1 MIRKLFKQQ
10 ETIPNDDFSKY
21 IPLFILIFGIATWI
35 VLILFVAHSF
45 TLSNEVKKLQI
56 MSPRTL
62 TQLAGVMISF
72 WISIAGTILS
82 FISLIRGVTTTRFKV
97 GFIMCL
103 AFLLPSLAILMFGT
117 RSDFRIHYLIISL
130 IFSLAVTIN
139 VLRHRPLPKLFG
151 SDYSDFIL
159 TRWRVVTFFVAAVPL
174 IAIAPYTGDPTW
186 DYFDAGFMAVL
197 TFLTAPWAVGT
208 IYRFL
213 KKKESIRTLIFV
225 FVCWM
230 FTASWS
236 YDLYI
241 LIKTGSYPETWAAN
255 ILASSGLYASGG
267 LFWSLRWKKG
277 EGATFSFMHDN
288 WPDREDDSQI
298 IRILLWGL
306 PFMVLF
312 GAMLIY
318 FLMNNHG
325 I

>member
-10 ETIPNDDFSKY
+10 ETKTNDDFSKY
-21 IPLFILIFGIATWI
+21 IPSFILIFGIATW
-35 VLILFVAHSF
+35 VALILFVAYSF

-62 TQLAGVMISF
+62 TQLEGVVISF

-82 FISLIRGVTTTRFKV
+82 FISLIGGVTTTKFKV

-103 AFLLPSLAILMFGT
+103 AFLLPSLAILMFGA
-117 RSDFRIHYLIISL
+117 RIDLRVLYLIISL
-130 IFSLAVTIN
+130 LFSLAVTIN
-139 VLRHRPLPKLFG
+139 VLRHRPLPMLF
-151 SDYSDFIL
+151 STDYRDFIF

-174 IAIAPYTGDPTW
+174 IFIAPYTGDPTW

-241 LIKTGSYPETWAAN
+241 LLKTGSYPETWAAN

-267 LFWSLRWKKG
+267 LFWSLKWKKG

-288 WPDREDDSQI
+288 WPDREEDSQI

-306 PFMVLF
+306 PFMALF

-318 FLMNNHG
+318 FLVNYNG
-325 I
+325 Q